1 MRYWL
6 ALGSNDQPQPA
17 LDFAC
22 AALAKLGHVQVS
34 SRYEFPPRS
43 GIGVDYINM
52 AVQLD
57 SDITV
62 ETLRQQIYE
71 FETIAGRIR
80 RSNTVRLDID
90 LIAWQSEGARA
101 IFDPNRFP
109 LPQDVILPMLEI
121 WQDCENCL
129 YQYEQNQ

>member
-6 ALGSNDQPQPA
+6 ALGSNDQPQAA

-22 AALAKLGHVQVS
+22 ASLGKLGAVNVS

-57 SDITV
+57 CAMSIDR
-62 ETLRQQIYE
+62 LRQNI
-71 FETIAGRIR
+71 FELETNAGRIR

-90 LIAWQSEGARA
+90 LIAWQEEGQAVV
-101 IFDPNRFP
+101 FDPNRFP
-109 LPQDVILPMLEI
+109 LPQDVILPMQEI
-121 WQDCENCL
+121 WVEYSICMQKFLMN
-129 YQYEQNQ
+129 

>member
-1 MRYWL
+1 MRFWL

-22 AALAKLGHVQVS
+22 ASLERLGAVHVS

-57 SDITV
+57 SAMGIDR
-62 ETLRQQIYE
+62 LRQHI
-71 FETIAGRIR
+71 FELETTAGRIR

-90 LIAWQSEGARA
+90 LIAWQEEGQAVV
-101 IFDPNRFP
+101 FDSNRFP
-109 LPQDVILPMLEI
+109 TSARCCFAYAGNLARVHHSLQ
-121 WQDCENCL
+121 QFTRT
-129 YQYEQNQ
+129 